1 MPGELCL
8 DTQMSPREI
17 HLLCPQLMKRHS
29 HHISVSILVE
39 NGCKTKY
46 SDETLGVQHTASG
59 LRRSLLPP
67 HIHSRIPRH
76 RHLGPFPRPGGRPA
90 QPSRKT
96 RRFLR
101 GTELFNAATENG
113 RLLNQFCH
121 VTGPI
126 DESPEHCVQVELLR
140 VRDAALR
147 RILPGPLYKVI
158 SAEPFLDAA
167 GHFSQSLR
175 RGGGICVED
184 MQLVGSYVSPADAR
198 ARANREL
205 VARLVRYPAAFPKLV
220 TAVEEGRDAM
230 GIIIAFEGGS
240 APTVPFVVMVS
251 YDSGVML
258 DSRGNEM

>member
-1 MPGELCL
+1 MAARPNIRMRPLVSS
-8 DTQMSPREI
+8 TP
-17 HLLCPQLMKRHS
+17 PQD
-29 HHISVSILVE
+29 
-39 NGCKTKY
+39 
-46 SDETLGVQHTASG
+46 SDEVYY
-59 LRRSLLPP
+59 LRTS
-67 HIHSRIPRH
+67 IPAFH
-76 RHLGPFPRPGGRPA
+76 DIAISGPFHVLEAALPNLLARLA
-90 QPSRKT
+90 DSSE
-96 RRFLR
+96 

-126 DESPEHCVQVELLR
+126 DGSPEHCLQVELLR

-167 GHFSQSLR
+167 GQFSQSPR

-184 MQLVGSYVSPADAR
+184 MQLVGSYVSAADAR

-240 APTVPFVVMVS
+240 TPTVPFVVMVS

-258 DSRGNEM
+258 DSRGDEMSS